1 MLNPR
6 YFPLVMK
13 QVLRRRTR
21 SLLTILGVATAMF
34 LFTVVEAIQ
43 AGMREATEQSA
54 QDTTLV
60 VYRENRFCPFTSRL
74 PERYASQIE
83 SIPGVVSVQPMKVVV
98 NNCRTSLDVVTYRGV
113 VGDLFAKHHAP
124 DLKLLSGSIADW
136 LARGDAALVG
146 ETLATRRNLK
156 AGDRFSANGVVVNIA
171 GIFRSDE
178 PQDQNVAYVHLDFL
192 QRAPGVK
199 QLGIVT
205 QFNVKVSDP
214 SKLKQVS
221 EQIDAAF
228 KTDQAPTTTRG
239 EKAFISRAV
248 GDLLELTRFTRWL
261 SLGCV
266 VAVLA
271 LVGNAIVLS
280 VQDRVREYAV
290 LQTLG
295 FKSGLLARLIISEGV
310 VLSLLGGMLGTAA
323 ALILLK
329 FGSYS
334 LSNEGLSIN
343 FRAQPELL
351 GIGLVLSMALGIA
364 AGLVPARQ
372 ASRAEIVTAFR
383 V

>member
-1 MLNPR
+1 MLSPK
-6 YFPLVMK
+6 FLPLILK

-21 SLLTILGVATAMF
+21 SLLTIGGVATAMF
-34 LFTVVEAIQ
+34 LFTVVESIQ
-43 AGMREATEQSA
+43 AGMREATQESA
-54 QDTTLV
+54 QETTLV

-74 PERYASQIE
+74 PERYSSQIE
-83 SIPGVVSVQPMKVVV
+83 AIPGVVSVQPMKVIV

-113 VGDLFAKHHAP
+113 VSDLFAKNYASG
-124 DLKLLSGSIADW
+124 LKLLSGSIAEW
-136 LARGDAALVG
+136 QARGDAALVG
-146 ETLATRRNLK
+146 ETLATRRKLK
-156 AGDRFSANGVVVNIA
+156 TGDRFSANGVVVTIA
-171 GIFRSDE
+171 GIFHSEE

-214 SKLKQVS
+214 SKLKEVA
-221 EQIDAAF
+221 EKIDAQF
-228 KTDQAPTTTRG
+228 KTDQAPTSTRG
-239 EKAFISRAV
+239 EKAFIARAV

-261 SLGCV
+261 SIGCV

-280 VQDRVREYAV
+280 VQDRVREFAV

-295 FKSGLLARLIISEGV
+295 FKSGLVAQLIVAEGV
-310 VLSLLGGMLGTAA
+310 LLSFLGGMLGTAA
-323 ALILLK
+323 ALLLLK
-329 FGSYS
+329 LGSYS

-343 FRAQPELL
+343 FQARPELL
-351 GIGLVLSMALGIA
+351 GVGLLLSMVLGVA

-372 ASRAEIVTAFR
+372 ASRTDIVTAFR

>member
-6 YFPLVMK
+6 YFPLVLK

-54 QDTTLV
+54 QETTLV

-83 SIPGVVSVQPMKVVV
+83 AIPGVVSVQPMKVIV

-113 VGDLFAKHHAP
+113 VSDLFTKHHAP
-124 DLKLLSGSIADW
+124 DLNLLSGSIGDW
-136 LARGDAALVG
+136 QSRGDAALVG
-146 ETLATRRNLK
+146 ETLANRRKLK
-156 AGDRFSANGVVVNIA
+156 VGDRFSANGVVVSIA

-192 QRAPGVK
+192 QRSPGVK

-214 SKLKQVS
+214 SKLKSVA
-221 EQIDAAF
+221 EQIDSAF
-228 KTDQAPTTTRG
+228 KTDQAPTSTRG
-239 EKAFISRAV
+239 EKAFIARAV

-295 FKSGLLARLIISEGV
+295 FKSGLLARLIISEGLL
-310 VLSLLGGMLGTAA
+310 LSLLGGAVGTVA
-323 ALILLK
+323 ALLLLK

-343 FRAQPELL
+343 FRAEPELL
-351 GIGLVLSMALGIA
+351 GIGLLLSMALGVA